1 MRLKRYFNTRQ
12 SPAEIVARARR
23 SIPCPPPRP
32 TIRARIARSALGTT
46 SRAIASKR
54 CAENFQTV
62 THPSRCGESPLKT
75 DAPIAFAHNQDA
87 LGALAI
93 DIRANIALAR
103 RVLPRDVGEASATVV
118 KTLAETCARD
128 AERATTVLVVDHRR
142 ERDAVD
148 DARASCA
155 LVDGLPSGVAVRRV
169 EGGLREDARST
180 TADAVVVVTTVETA
194 SEERLEETLKRACA
208 CVGVAS
214 VFVVVDGCEVS
225 KSLMDAASRVGMAS
239 TAVESLES
247 TALFERVADGST
259 ATAEEFST
267 LAWAEAS
274 MSERRWVQNF
284 ARFAQDIVKSRFE
297 AVLETY
303 QPLRD
308 IVTFWNVVMGES
320 SEFERSGASVAA
332 NHMLGKIICGACVG
346 VPNVGILGAAALAAH
361 HREVNPELEV
371 SKLKKSLIYAD
382 ASKSFAA
389 GTVLSIGGPLTAPLT
404 MLPQLVMY
412 FTIRMRLCMAI
423 AIMGREDDDIAVLR
437 PSLIAAALLCFFG
450 SNAVD
455 VMSSR
460 PTVEQFELEDLMND
474 LETADA
480 FRGAEAEDLLD
491 DDDKPVKSLGE
502 ILNEK
507 LTRLGDDAKERTN
520 EAIRTVLESGSR
532 AERSAQRDAAGASE
546 RIRVFVKAQGGSPGE
561 ANRAAEEAFAKALPV
576 SLYERMS
583 EGVFTADNLPIL
595 VAELVPAVSSYL
607 TIRAATTA
615 MTCMLPESVAAAEQ
629 IAREAESE
637 DQETVEQAPETW
649 DESAK
654 KTLVAAGESTKRA
667 AVAVGEATQN
677 AFSEINRSLS
687 RMFSRSSKEG

>member
-1 MRLKRYFNTRQ
+1 
-12 SPAEIVARARR
+12 
-23 SIPCPPPRP
+23 
-32 TIRARIARSALGTT
+32 
-46 SRAIASKR
+46 
-54 CAENFQTV
+54 
-62 THPSRCGESPLKT
+62 
-75 DAPIAFAHNQDA
+75 
-87 LGALAI
+87 
-93 DIRANIALAR
+93 
-103 RVLPRDVGEASATVV
+103 VV

-142 ERDAVD
+142 QGDKVD
-148 DARASCA
+148 DASASCA
-155 LVDGLPSGVAVRRV
+155 LVDGLPSGVAVRRL

-194 SEERLEETLKRACA
+194 SEERLEETLERACA
-208 CVGVAS
+208 RVGVTS

-225 KSLMDAASRVGMAS
+225 KSLMDAMSRVGMAS

-455 VMSSR
+455 VISLR

-480 FRGAEAEDLLD
+480 FRGAEAEDLL

-532 AERSAQRDAAGASE
+532 AERSAQRDAAVASE

-583 EGVFTADNLPIL
+583 ECVFTADNLPIL

-629 IAREAESE
+629 IAREAASE
-637 DQETVEQAPETW
+637 DQETIEQAPETW

>member
-1 MRLKRYFNTRQ
+1 L
-12 SPAEIVARARR
+12 
-23 SIPCPPPRP
+23 
-32 TIRARIARSALGTT
+32 
-46 SRAIASKR
+46 
-54 CAENFQTV
+54 EN
-62 THPSRCGESPLKT
+62 
-75 DAPIAFAHNQDA
+75 
-87 LGALAI
+87 
-93 DIRANIALAR
+93 
-103 RVLPRDVGEASATVV
+103 
-118 KTLAETCARD
+118 
-128 AERATTVLVVDHRR
+128 
-142 ERDAVD
+142 
-148 DARASCA
+148 
-155 LVDGLPSGVAVRRV
+155 
-169 EGGLREDARST
+169 
-180 TADAVVVVTTVETA
+180 
-194 SEERLEETLKRACA
+194 
-208 CVGVAS
+208 
-214 VFVVVDGCEVS
+214 VFVVVEGGEAPDAWIDAVS
-225 KSLMDAASRVGMAS
+225 RAGMAS
-239 TAVESLES
+239 TSVESLAS
-247 TALFERVADGST
+247 TALFERVDDGSA
-259 ATAEEFST
+259 ATAEAFST

-284 ARFAQDIVKSRFE
+284 AKRAQGIVKLRFE
-297 AVLETY
+297 TVLETY

-308 IVTFWNVVMGES
+308 IVTFWNVVAGES
-320 SEFERSGASVAA
+320 SEFETSGANVAA
-332 NHMLGKIICGACVG
+332 NHMLGKIIHGACVG
-346 VPNVGILGAAALAAH
+346 VPNVGVLGAAAHAAR

-423 AIMGREDDDIAVLR
+423 AILGREDDDIAVLR

-455 VMSSR
+455 VMSAR

-474 LETADA
+474 LETSDA
-480 FRGAEAEDLLD
+480 FRGVEAWDLSE
-491 DDDKPVKSLGE
+491 DDDKPTKSLSE
-502 ILNEK
+502 VLNEK

-520 EAIRTVLESGSR
+520 DAIRAVVESGSR
-532 AERSAQRDAAGASE
+532 AERSAQRGAAEAAE
-546 RIRVFVKAQGGSPGE
+546 RIRIFVQAQGGSPGE

-583 EGVFTADNLPIL
+583 ECVFTADNLPIL

-615 MTCMLPESVAAAEQ
+615 ITCLLPESVAAAEQ

-637 DQETVEQAPETW
+637 DQENVEQAPETW

-654 KTLVAAGESTKRA
+654 NALVAAGESTKRA

-677 AFSEINRSLS
+677 AFSEINRSFS
-687 RMFSRSSKEG
+687 RMFSSVSKQGEQ

>member
-1 MRLKRYFNTRQ
+1 
-12 SPAEIVARARR
+12 
-23 SIPCPPPRP
+23 
-32 TIRARIARSALGTT
+32 
-46 SRAIASKR
+46 
-54 CAENFQTV
+54 
-62 THPSRCGESPLKT
+62 LKT

-455 VMSSR
+455 VMSLR

-480 FRGAEAEDLLD
+480 FRGAEAEDLL

-532 AERSAQRDAAGASE
+532 AERSAQRDAAVASE

-583 EGVFTADNLPIL
+583 ECVFTADNLPIL

-629 IAREAESE
+629 IAREAASE
-637 DQETVEQAPETW
+637 DQETIEQAPETW

>member
-1 MRLKRYFNTRQ
+1 
-12 SPAEIVARARR
+12 
-23 SIPCPPPRP
+23 
-32 TIRARIARSALGTT
+32 
-46 SRAIASKR
+46 
-54 CAENFQTV
+54 
-62 THPSRCGESPLKT
+62 
-75 DAPIAFAHNQDA
+75 
-87 LGALAI
+87 
-93 DIRANIALAR
+93 
-103 RVLPRDVGEASATVV
+103 VLPRDVGEASATVV

-142 ERDAVD
+142 QGDKVD
-148 DARASCA
+148 DASASCA
-155 LVDGLPSGVAVRRV
+155 LVDGLPSGVAVRRL

-194 SEERLEETLKRACA
+194 SEERLEETLERACA
-208 CVGVAS
+208 RVGVTS

-225 KSLMDAASRVGMAS
+225 KSLMDAMSRVGMAS

-455 VMSSR
+455 VMSLR

-480 FRGAEAEDLLD
+480 FRGAEAEDLL

-532 AERSAQRDAAGASE
+532 AERSAQRDAAVASE

-583 EGVFTADNLPIL
+583 ECVFTADNLPIL

-629 IAREAESE
+629 IAREAASE
-637 DQETVEQAPETW
+637 DQETIEQAPETW

>member
-1 MRLKRYFNTRQ
+1 
-12 SPAEIVARARR
+12 
-23 SIPCPPPRP
+23 
-32 TIRARIARSALGTT
+32 
-46 SRAIASKR
+46 
-54 CAENFQTV
+54 
-62 THPSRCGESPLKT
+62 
-75 DAPIAFAHNQDA
+75 
-87 LGALAI
+87 
-93 DIRANIALAR
+93 
-103 RVLPRDVGEASATVV
+103 
-118 KTLAETCARD
+118 
-128 AERATTVLVVDHRR
+128 
-142 ERDAVD
+142 
-148 DARASCA
+148 
-155 LVDGLPSGVAVRRV
+155 
-169 EGGLREDARST
+169 
-180 TADAVVVVTTVETA
+180 
-194 SEERLEETLKRACA
+194 
-208 CVGVAS
+208 
-214 VFVVVDGCEVS
+214 VFVVVDGGEVS
-225 KSLMDAASRVGMAS
+225 KSLMDAVSRVGMAS

-455 VMSSR
+455 VMSLR

-480 FRGAEAEDLLD
+480 FRGAEAEDLL

-532 AERSAQRDAAGASE
+532 AERSAQRDAAVASE

-583 EGVFTADNLPIL
+583 ECVFTADNLPIL

-629 IAREAESE
+629 IAREAASE
-637 DQETVEQAPETW
+637 DQETIEQAPETW

>member
-1 MRLKRYFNTRQ
+1 M
-12 SPAEIVARARR
+12 SAAAPDDPRAHR
-23 SIPCPPPRP
+23 
-32 TIRARIARSALGTT
+32 ALGAWHDVSRDRVKKVRRKT
-46 SRAIASKR
+46 SKLD
-54 CAENFQTV
+54 TV
-62 THPSRCGESPLKT
+62 TRPSRCDESRSTT
-75 DAPIAFAHNQDA
+75 DAPVAFARQDA
-87 LGALAI
+87 LGALSI
-93 DIRANIALAR
+93 DIRANITLAR

-142 ERDAVD
+142 QGDKVD
-148 DARASCA
+148 DASASCA
-155 LVDGLPSGVAVRRV
+155 LVDGLPSGVAVRRL

-194 SEERLEETLKRACA
+194 SEERLEETLERACA
-208 CVGVAS
+208 RVGVTS

-225 KSLMDAASRVGMAS
+225 KSLMDAMSRVGMAS

-412 FTIRMRLCMAI
+412 FTIRMRLCLAI

-455 VMSSR
+455 VISLR

-480 FRGAEAEDLLD
+480 FRGAEAEDLL

-532 AERSAQRDAAGASE
+532 AERSA
-546 RIRVFVKAQGGSPGE
+546 
-561 ANRAAEEAFAKALPV
+561 
-576 SLYERMS
+576 
-583 EGVFTADNLPIL
+583 
-595 VAELVPAVSSYL
+595 
-607 TIRAATTA
+607 
-615 MTCMLPESVAAAEQ
+615 
-629 IAREAESE
+629 
-637 DQETVEQAPETW
+637 
-649 DESAK
+649 
-654 KTLVAAGESTKRA
+654 
-667 AVAVGEATQN
+667 
-677 AFSEINRSLS
+677 
-687 RMFSRSSKEG
+687 

>member
-1 MRLKRYFNTRQ
+1 M
-12 SPAEIVARARR
+12 
-23 SIPCPPPRP
+23 
-32 TIRARIARSALGTT
+32 
-46 SRAIASKR
+46 
-54 CAENFQTV
+54 
-62 THPSRCGESPLKT
+62 KT

-450 SNAVD
+450 SNTVD

-687 RMFSRSSKEG
+687 RMFSRSSKKG

>member
-1 MRLKRYFNTRQ
+1 M
-12 SPAEIVARARR
+12 SAAAPDDPRAHR
-23 SIPCPPPRP
+23 
-32 TIRARIARSALGTT
+32 ALGAWHDVSRDRVKKVRRKT
-46 SRAIASKR
+46 SKLD
-54 CAENFQTV
+54 TV
-62 THPSRCGESPLKT
+62 TRPSRCDESRSTT
-75 DAPIAFAHNQDA
+75 DAPVAFARQDA
-87 LGALAI
+87 LGALSI
-93 DIRANIALAR
+93 DIRANITLAR

-142 ERDAVD
+142 QGDKVD
-148 DARASCA
+148 DASASCA
-155 LVDGLPSGVAVRRV
+155 LVDGLPSGVAVRRL

-194 SEERLEETLKRACA
+194 SEERLEETLERACA
-208 CVGVAS
+208 RVGVTS

-225 KSLMDAASRVGMAS
+225 KSLMDAMSRVGMAS

-455 VMSSR
+455 VISLR

-480 FRGAEAEDLLD
+480 FRGAEAEDLL

-532 AERSAQRDAAGASE
+532 AERSAQRDAAVASE
-546 RIRVFVKAQGGSPGE
+546 SIRVFVKAQGGSPGE

-583 EGVFTADNLPIL
+583 ECVFTADNLPIL

-629 IAREAESE
+629 IAREAASE
-637 DQETVEQAPETW
+637 DQETIEQAPETW

>member
-1 MRLKRYFNTRQ
+1 M
-12 SPAEIVARARR
+12 
-23 SIPCPPPRP
+23 
-32 TIRARIARSALGTT
+32 
-46 SRAIASKR
+46 
-54 CAENFQTV
+54 
-62 THPSRCGESPLKT
+62 
-75 DAPIAFAHNQDA
+75 
-87 LGALAI
+87 
-93 DIRANIALAR
+93 
-103 RVLPRDVGEASATVV
+103 LPRDVGEASATVV

-142 ERDAVD
+142 QGDKVD
-148 DARASCA
+148 DASASCA
-155 LVDGLPSGVAVRRV
+155 LVDGLPSGVAVRRL

-194 SEERLEETLKRACA
+194 SEERLEETLERACA
-208 CVGVAS
+208 RVGVTS

-225 KSLMDAASRVGMAS
+225 KSLMDAMSRVGMAS

-455 VMSSR
+455 VMSLR

-480 FRGAEAEDLLD
+480 FRGAEAEDLL

-532 AERSAQRDAAGASE
+532 AERSAQRDAAVASE

-583 EGVFTADNLPIL
+583 ECVFTADNLPIL

-629 IAREAESE
+629 IAREAASE
-637 DQETVEQAPETW
+637 DQETIEQAPETW

>member
-1 MRLKRYFNTRQ
+1 
-12 SPAEIVARARR
+12 
-23 SIPCPPPRP
+23 
-32 TIRARIARSALGTT
+32 
-46 SRAIASKR
+46 
-54 CAENFQTV
+54 
-62 THPSRCGESPLKT
+62 LKT

-148 DARASCA
+148 VARASCA

>member
-1 MRLKRYFNTRQ
+1 M
-12 SPAEIVARARR
+12 
-23 SIPCPPPRP
+23 
-32 TIRARIARSALGTT
+32 
-46 SRAIASKR
+46 
-54 CAENFQTV
+54 
-62 THPSRCGESPLKT
+62 KT
-75 DAPIAFAHNQDA
+75 DAPIAFARNQDA

-208 CVGVAS
+208 RVGVAS

>member
-1 MRLKRYFNTRQ
+1 M
-12 SPAEIVARARR
+12 
-23 SIPCPPPRP
+23 
-32 TIRARIARSALGTT
+32 
-46 SRAIASKR
+46 
-54 CAENFQTV
+54 
-62 THPSRCGESPLKT
+62 
-75 DAPIAFAHNQDA
+75 
-87 LGALAI
+87 
-93 DIRANIALAR
+93 
-103 RVLPRDVGEASATVV
+103 LPRDVGEASATVV

-142 ERDAVD
+142 EGDAVD
-148 DARASCA
+148 DASASCA

-194 SEERLEETLKRACA
+194 SEERLEETLERACA
-208 CVGVAS
+208 RVGVTS

-225 KSLMDAASRVGMAS
+225 KSLMDAMSRVGMAS

>member
-1 MRLKRYFNTRQ
+1 M
-12 SPAEIVARARR
+12 SAAAPDDPRAHR
-23 SIPCPPPRP
+23 
-32 TIRARIARSALGTT
+32 ALGAWHDVSRDRVKKVRRKT
-46 SRAIASKR
+46 SKLD
-54 CAENFQTV
+54 TV
-62 THPSRCGESPLKT
+62 TRPSRCDESRSTT
-75 DAPIAFAHNQDA
+75 DAPVAFARQDA
-87 LGALAI
+87 LGALSI
-93 DIRANIALAR
+93 DIRANITLAR

-142 ERDAVD
+142 QGDKVD
-148 DARASCA
+148 DASASCA
-155 LVDGLPSGVAVRRV
+155 LVDGLPSGVAVRRL

-194 SEERLEETLKRACA
+194 SEERLEETLERACA
-208 CVGVAS
+208 RVGVTS

-225 KSLMDAASRVGMAS
+225 KSLMDAMSRVGMAS

-455 VMSSR
+455 VISLR

-480 FRGAEAEDLLD
+480 FRGAEAEDLL

-532 AERSAQRDAAGASE
+532 AERSAQRDAAVASE

-583 EGVFTADNLPIL
+583 ECVFTADNLPIL

-607 TIRAATTA
+607 TIRAAVSYTHLT
-615 MTCMLPESVAAAEQ
+615 LPT
-629 IAREAESE
+629 IL
-637 DQETVEQAPETW
+637 
-649 DESAK
+649 
-654 KTLVAAGESTKRA
+654 LV
-667 AVAVGEATQN
+667 
-677 AFSEINRSLS
+677 
-687 RMFSRSSKEG
+687 

>member
-62 THPSRCGESPLKT
+62 THPSRCGESRLKT

>member
-1 MRLKRYFNTRQ
+1 M
-12 SPAEIVARARR
+12 SAAAPDDPRAHR
-23 SIPCPPPRP
+23 
-32 TIRARIARSALGTT
+32 ALGAWHDVSRDSVKKVRRKT
-46 SRAIASKR
+46 SKLD
-54 CAENFQTV
+54 TV
-62 THPSRCGESPLKT
+62 TRPSRCDESRSTT
-75 DAPIAFAHNQDA
+75 DAPVAFARQDA
-87 LGALAI
+87 LGALSI
-93 DIRANIALAR
+93 DIRANITLAR

-142 ERDAVD
+142 QGDKVD
-148 DARASCA
+148 DASASCA
-155 LVDGLPSGVAVRRV
+155 LVDGLPSGVAVRRL

-194 SEERLEETLKRACA
+194 SEERLEETLERACA
-208 CVGVAS
+208 RVGVTS

-225 KSLMDAASRVGMAS
+225 KSLMDAMSRVGMAS

-412 FTIRMRLCMAI
+412 FTIRMRLCLAI

-455 VMSSR
+455 VISLR

-480 FRGAEAEDLLD
+480 FRGAEAEDLL

-532 AERSAQRDAAGASE
+532 AE
-546 RIRVFVKAQGGSPGE
+546 
-561 ANRAAEEAFAKALPV
+561 
-576 SLYERMS
+576 
-583 EGVFTADNLPIL
+583 
-595 VAELVPAVSSYL
+595 
-607 TIRAATTA
+607 
-615 MTCMLPESVAAAEQ
+615 
-629 IAREAESE
+629 
-637 DQETVEQAPETW
+637 
-649 DESAK
+649 
-654 KTLVAAGESTKRA
+654 
-667 AVAVGEATQN
+667 
-677 AFSEINRSLS
+677 
-687 RMFSRSSKEG
+687 

>member
-1 MRLKRYFNTRQ
+1 M
-12 SPAEIVARARR
+12 
-23 SIPCPPPRP
+23 
-32 TIRARIARSALGTT
+32 
-46 SRAIASKR
+46 
-54 CAENFQTV
+54 
-62 THPSRCGESPLKT
+62 
-75 DAPIAFAHNQDA
+75 
-87 LGALAI
+87 
-93 DIRANIALAR
+93 
-103 RVLPRDVGEASATVV
+103 GEASATVV

-142 ERDAVD
+142 QGDKVD
-148 DARASCA
+148 DASASCA
-155 LVDGLPSGVAVRRV
+155 LVDGLPSGVAVRRL

-194 SEERLEETLKRACA
+194 SEERLEETLERACA
-208 CVGVAS
+208 RVGVTS

-225 KSLMDAASRVGMAS
+225 KSLMDAMSRVGMAS

-455 VMSSR
+455 VISLR

-480 FRGAEAEDLLD
+480 FRGAEAEDLL

-532 AERSAQRDAAGASE
+532 AERSAQRDAAVASE

-583 EGVFTADNLPIL
+583 ECVFTADNLPIL

-629 IAREAESE
+629 IAREAASE
-637 DQETVEQAPETW
+637 DQETIEQAPETW

>member
-1 MRLKRYFNTRQ
+1 
-12 SPAEIVARARR
+12 
-23 SIPCPPPRP
+23 
-32 TIRARIARSALGTT
+32 
-46 SRAIASKR
+46 
-54 CAENFQTV
+54 
-62 THPSRCGESPLKT
+62 
-75 DAPIAFAHNQDA
+75 
-87 LGALAI
+87 
-93 DIRANIALAR
+93 
-103 RVLPRDVGEASATVV
+103 VLPRDVGEASATVV

-142 ERDAVD
+142 QGDKVD
-148 DARASCA
+148 DASASCA
-155 LVDGLPSGVAVRRV
+155 LVDGLPSGVAVRRL

-194 SEERLEETLKRACA
+194 SEERLEETLERACA
-208 CVGVAS
+208 RVGVTS

-225 KSLMDAASRVGMAS
+225 KSLMDAMSRVGMAS

-455 VMSSR
+455 VISLR

-480 FRGAEAEDLLD
+480 FRGAEAEDLL

-532 AERSAQRDAAGASE
+532 AERSAQRDAAVASE

-583 EGVFTADNLPIL
+583 ECVFTADNLPIL

-629 IAREAESE
+629 IAREAASE
-637 DQETVEQAPETW
+637 DQETIEQAPETW

>member
-1 MRLKRYFNTRQ
+1 M
-12 SPAEIVARARR
+12 
-23 SIPCPPPRP
+23 
-32 TIRARIARSALGTT
+32 
-46 SRAIASKR
+46 
-54 CAENFQTV
+54 
-62 THPSRCGESPLKT
+62 
-75 DAPIAFAHNQDA
+75 
-87 LGALAI
+87 
-93 DIRANIALAR
+93 
-103 RVLPRDVGEASATVV
+103 LPRDVGEASATVV

-142 ERDAVD
+142 QRDAVD
-148 DARASCA
+148 DASASCA
-155 LVDGLPSGVAVRRV
+155 LVDGLPSGVAVRRL

-194 SEERLEETLKRACA
+194 SEERLEETLERACA
-208 CVGVAS
+208 RVGVAS

-629 IAREAESE
+629 IAREAASE

>member
-1 MRLKRYFNTRQ
+1 M
-12 SPAEIVARARR
+12 
-23 SIPCPPPRP
+23 
-32 TIRARIARSALGTT
+32 
-46 SRAIASKR
+46 
-54 CAENFQTV
+54 
-62 THPSRCGESPLKT
+62 KT

-142 ERDAVD
+142 QGDKVD
-148 DARASCA
+148 DASASCA
-155 LVDGLPSGVAVRRV
+155 LVDGLPSGVAVRRL

-194 SEERLEETLKRACA
+194 SEERLEETLERACA
-208 CVGVAS
+208 RVGVTS

-225 KSLMDAASRVGMAS
+225 KSLMDAMSRVGMAS

-455 VMSSR
+455 VISLR

-480 FRGAEAEDLLD
+480 FRGAEAEDLL

-532 AERSAQRDAAGASE
+532 AERSAQRDAAVASE

-583 EGVFTADNLPIL
+583 ECVFTADNLPIL

-629 IAREAESE
+629 IAREAASE
-637 DQETVEQAPETW
+637 DQETIEQAPETW

>member
-1 MRLKRYFNTRQ
+1 
-12 SPAEIVARARR
+12 
-23 SIPCPPPRP
+23 
-32 TIRARIARSALGTT
+32 
-46 SRAIASKR
+46 
-54 CAENFQTV
+54 
-62 THPSRCGESPLKT
+62 
-75 DAPIAFAHNQDA
+75 
-87 LGALAI
+87 
-93 DIRANIALAR
+93 
-103 RVLPRDVGEASATVV
+103 
-118 KTLAETCARD
+118 
-128 AERATTVLVVDHRR
+128 
-142 ERDAVD
+142 
-148 DARASCA
+148 
-155 LVDGLPSGVAVRRV
+155 
-169 EGGLREDARST
+169 
-180 TADAVVVVTTVETA
+180 
-194 SEERLEETLKRACA
+194 
-208 CVGVAS
+208 
-214 VFVVVDGCEVS
+214 
-225 KSLMDAASRVGMAS
+225 
-239 TAVESLES
+239 
-247 TALFERVADGST
+247 
-259 ATAEEFST
+259 
-267 LAWAEAS
+267 
-274 MSERRWVQNF
+274 
-284 ARFAQDIVKSRFE
+284 
-297 AVLETY
+297 
-303 QPLRD
+303 
-308 IVTFWNVVMGES
+308 
-320 SEFERSGASVAA
+320 
-332 NHMLGKIICGACVG
+332 
-346 VPNVGILGAAALAAH
+346 
-361 HREVNPELEV
+361 
-371 SKLKKSLIYAD
+371 
-382 ASKSFAA
+382 
-389 GTVLSIGGPLTAPLT
+389 
-404 MLPQLVMY
+404 MY

-455 VMSSR
+455 VISLR

-480 FRGAEAEDLLD
+480 FRGAEAEDLL

-532 AERSAQRDAAGASE
+532 AERSAQRDAAVASE

-583 EGVFTADNLPIL
+583 ECVFTADNLPIL

-629 IAREAESE
+629 IAREAASE
-637 DQETVEQAPETW
+637 DQETIEQAPETW

>member
-1 MRLKRYFNTRQ
+1 M
-12 SPAEIVARARR
+12 
-23 SIPCPPPRP
+23 
-32 TIRARIARSALGTT
+32 
-46 SRAIASKR
+46 
-54 CAENFQTV
+54 
-62 THPSRCGESPLKT
+62 KT

-491 DDDKPVKSLGE
+491 DDDKPVKSLGQ

-687 RMFSRSSKEG
+687 RMFSRSSKKG

>member
-1 MRLKRYFNTRQ
+1 
-12 SPAEIVARARR
+12 
-23 SIPCPPPRP
+23 
-32 TIRARIARSALGTT
+32 
-46 SRAIASKR
+46 
-54 CAENFQTV
+54 
-62 THPSRCGESPLKT
+62 LKT

>member
-1 MRLKRYFNTRQ
+1 M
-12 SPAEIVARARR
+12 
-23 SIPCPPPRP
+23 
-32 TIRARIARSALGTT
+32 
-46 SRAIASKR
+46 
-54 CAENFQTV
+54 
-62 THPSRCGESPLKT
+62 
-75 DAPIAFAHNQDA
+75 
-87 LGALAI
+87 
-93 DIRANIALAR
+93 
-103 RVLPRDVGEASATVV
+103 
-118 KTLAETCARD
+118 
-128 AERATTVLVVDHRR
+128 LVVDHRR
-142 ERDAVD
+142 QGDKVD
-148 DARASCA
+148 DASASCA
-155 LVDGLPSGVAVRRV
+155 LVDGLPSGVAVRRL

-194 SEERLEETLKRACA
+194 SEERLEETLERACA
-208 CVGVAS
+208 RVGVTS

-225 KSLMDAASRVGMAS
+225 KSLMDAMSRVGMAS

-455 VMSSR
+455 VISLR

-480 FRGAEAEDLLD
+480 FRGAEAEDLL

-532 AERSAQRDAAGASE
+532 AERSAQRDAAVASE

-583 EGVFTADNLPIL
+583 ECVFTADNLPIL

-629 IAREAESE
+629 IAREAASE
-637 DQETVEQAPETW
+637 DQETIEQAPETW

>member
-1 MRLKRYFNTRQ
+1 
-12 SPAEIVARARR
+12 
-23 SIPCPPPRP
+23 
-32 TIRARIARSALGTT
+32 
-46 SRAIASKR
+46 
-54 CAENFQTV
+54 
-62 THPSRCGESPLKT
+62 
-75 DAPIAFAHNQDA
+75 
-87 LGALAI
+87 
-93 DIRANIALAR
+93 
-103 RVLPRDVGEASATVV
+103 
-118 KTLAETCARD
+118 
-128 AERATTVLVVDHRR
+128 
-142 ERDAVD
+142 
-148 DARASCA
+148 
-155 LVDGLPSGVAVRRV
+155 
-169 EGGLREDARST
+169 
-180 TADAVVVVTTVETA
+180 
-194 SEERLEETLKRACA
+194 
-208 CVGVAS
+208 
-214 VFVVVDGCEVS
+214 
-225 KSLMDAASRVGMAS
+225 
-239 TAVESLES
+239 
-247 TALFERVADGST
+247 
-259 ATAEEFST
+259 
-267 LAWAEAS
+267 
-274 MSERRWVQNF
+274 
-284 ARFAQDIVKSRFE
+284 
-297 AVLETY
+297 
-303 QPLRD
+303 
-308 IVTFWNVVMGES
+308 
-320 SEFERSGASVAA
+320 
-332 NHMLGKIICGACVG
+332 MLGKIICGACVG

-455 VMSSR
+455 VISLR

-480 FRGAEAEDLLD
+480 FRGAEAEDLL

-532 AERSAQRDAAGASE
+532 AERSAQRDAAVASE

-583 EGVFTADNLPIL
+583 ECVFTADNLPIL

-629 IAREAESE
+629 IAREAASE
-637 DQETVEQAPETW
+637 DQETIEQAPETW

>member
-1 MRLKRYFNTRQ
+1 M
-12 SPAEIVARARR
+12 SAAAPDDPRAHR
-23 SIPCPPPRP
+23 
-32 TIRARIARSALGTT
+32 ALGAWHDVSRDRVKKVRRKT
-46 SRAIASKR
+46 SKLD
-54 CAENFQTV
+54 TV
-62 THPSRCGESPLKT
+62 TRPSRCDESRSTT
-75 DAPIAFAHNQDA
+75 DAPVAFARQDA
-87 LGALAI
+87 LGALSI
-93 DIRANIALAR
+93 DIRANITLAR

-142 ERDAVD
+142 QGDKVD
-148 DARASCA
+148 DASASCA
-155 LVDGLPSGVAVRRV
+155 LVDGLPSGVAVRRL

-194 SEERLEETLKRACA
+194 SEERLEETLERACA
-208 CVGVAS
+208 RVGVTS

-225 KSLMDAASRVGMAS
+225 KSLMDAMSRVGMAS

-455 VMSSR
+455 VISLR

-480 FRGAEAEDLLD
+480 FRGAEAEDLL

-532 AERSAQRDAAGASE
+532 AERSAQRDAAVASE

-583 EGVFTADNLPIL
+583 ECVFTADNLPIL

-629 IAREAESE
+629 IAREAASE
-637 DQETVEQAPETW
+637 DQETIEQAPETW

-654 KTLVAAGESTKRA
+654 LSLIHI
-667 AVAVGEATQN
+667 
-677 AFSEINRSLS
+677 SEPTRPY
-687 RMFSRSSKEG
+687 